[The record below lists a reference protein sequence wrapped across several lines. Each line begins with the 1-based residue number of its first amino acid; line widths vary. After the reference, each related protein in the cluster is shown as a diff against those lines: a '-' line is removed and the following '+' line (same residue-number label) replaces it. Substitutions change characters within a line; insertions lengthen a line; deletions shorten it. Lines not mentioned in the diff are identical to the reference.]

1 MMVES
6 VSAGS
11 NAFKQ
16 FEDEGPAKIDWPK
29 NSVVSEVFQIDEALA
44 NSREEE
50 SFVSA
55 SQGATMS
62 RTTFFNFNLK
72 LANVVIPAIL
82 SQLVCMA
89 METIGIAFI
98 GNLND

>member
-1 MMVES
+1 MLES
-6 VSAGS
+6 TSTGS
-11 NAFKQ
+11 NKFKQ
-16 FEDEGPAKIDWPK
+16 LEDEGPAKLDWPK
-29 NSVVSEVFQIDEALA
+29 NGRVSEVFHIDDALA
-44 NSREEE
+44 NSKEEE

-55 SQGATMS
+55 GQGDTIS
-62 RTTFFNFNLK
+62 CKSLFNFNIK